1 MKMKRV
7 IVTNNK
13 KVKEAFE
20 GKADVKY
27 FNATAI
33 DIFEEAR
40 ELAKSGG
47 KMVVDPTR
55 IPVKNYYRSIPF
67 LVDGGAPS
75 ERSVDLIESCL
86 AKLEGKK
93 QGFEK
98 EPVLAGLQENKDM
111 ETIKKVI
118 G

>member
-1 MKMKRV
+1 MKRV
-7 IVTNNK
+7 IITNNK

-20 GKADVKY
+20 GKAEVKY
-27 FNATAI
+27 INSTAI

-47 KMVVDPTR
+47 KMLVDPTR
-55 IPVKNYYRSIPF
+55 MPVKNYYRSIPF

-75 ERSVDLIESCL
+75 ERSIDLIESCL
-86 AKLEGKK
+86 GKLDGKK
-93 QGFEK
+93 EGFAK
-98 EPVLAGLQENKDM
+98 EPVLAGLQQNKDM
-111 ETIKKVI
+111 EPIKKVM